1 MVDHVGCTGK
11 VDHAVVGGTGLQLV
25 RVFFGDTFNQA
36 ALNRA
41 DHGLVD
47 ARGFGFDDFVQSFE
61 AAHFF
66 FMRRV
71 IVQVGGRRARART
84 VNKDE
89 AQVEGD
95 VFDQF
100 QGLLELALGLAR
112 EADDKVGA
120 EAQIRTDGTQFADDG
135 FVFQGGVAAFHRAQY
150 AVGTTLNRQVQMG
163 NQLRQV
169 AVALDNRVGKF
180 ARMAGGKAQ
189 AFDAGDFVDNAQQ
202 SGKVADFAVF
212 HFSAIGIDVLA

>member
-1 MVDHVGCTGK
+1 M
-11 VDHAVVGGTGLQLV
+11 
-25 RVFFGDTFNQA
+25 
-36 ALNRA
+36 
-41 DHGLVD
+41 VD

-66 FMRRV
+66 FMRCI

-89 AQVEGD
+89 AQVEGN
-95 VFDQF
+95 VFHQF

-120 EAQIRTDGTQFADDG
+120 EAQIRADGAQFADDG
-135 FVFQGGVAAFHRAQY
+135 FVFQSGVAAFHRAQY
-150 AVGTTLNRQVQMG
+150 AVGTALNRQVQVG
-163 NQLRQV
+163 NQLWQV

-189 AFDAGDFVDNAQQ
+189 AFDTGDFVDNAQQ
-202 SGKVADFAVF
+202 SSKVADFAVF
-212 HFSAIGIDVLA
+212 HFAAIGIDVLA